1 MTEPAPAR
9 ALEHAFRA
17 VLDER
22 MRGLPL
28 VNDALRVEAVG
39 FRPWGG
45 HWLGVLVTPWFMNLV
60 LLPLDGE
67 AGDCPRIGESAS
79 HAFPAGV
86 FDFIGAHD
94 ARAGAFQSC
103 SLFSPMFEFADQDV
117 ARGTA
122 LAALDALFD
131 SAHRPAPEE
140 GATPLTPGGGEAES
154 VGEARSDG
162 VAGGGGEATSAADA
176 AGAHAPV
183 TAIDRD
189 AGADVDAGR
198 LGEPPPAVSKRDF
211 LRGDFAGRHR

>member
-94 ARAGAFQSC
+94 AHAGSFQSC

-117 ARGTA
+117 ARVTA

-131 SAHRPAPEE
+131 PAHRPAPDE
-140 GATPLTPGGGEAES
+140 GATPLTPGCGDA
-154 VGEARSDG
+154 A
-162 VAGGGGEATSAADA
+162 SAADA
-176 AGAHAPV
+176 ASAPAPV
-183 TAIDRD
+183 TAIGRD
-189 AGADVDAGR
+189 AGADVDAER